1 MNSARCI
8 LKTKW
13 RMNKKP
19 GQRWQFRKNYCHFVC
34 IPTKDSAILTKD
46 LALLVL
52 SGLYYV
58 VSDKHASA
66 DKAPFS
72 GLLLFESKICNM
84 YLAILFMPRPS
95 IDQILLGLVE
105 NRRTGHNHICI
116 YFGIFSTKVKCTY
129 GVHKFKHSRQKNCS
143 SYLILSH

>member
-1 MNSARCI
+1 MCA
-8 LKTKW
+8 LD
-13 RMNKKP
+13 
-19 GQRWQFRKNYCHFVC
+19 
-34 IPTKDSAILTKD
+34 PTKDSAILTKD

-52 SGLYYV
+52 SGLSY

-72 GLLLFESKICNM
+72 GLLLFESKICKI

-105 NRRTGHNHICI
+105 SRRTWHKHIFTLV
-116 YFGIFSTKVKCTY
+116 YLVLKCSAPEY
-129 GVHKFKHSRQKNCS
+129 IK
-143 SYLILSH
+143 I

>member
-1 MNSARCI
+1 MNSVRCI
-8 LKTKW
+8 LKPKW
-13 RMNKKP
+13 LMNKKP
-19 GQRWQFRKNYCHFVC
+19 GQRWQFRKNYCHYVC

-95 IDQILLGLVE
+95 IDQILLGLSLVC
-105 NRRTGHNHICI
+105 NKK
-116 YFGIFSTKVKCTY
+116 FGAELLHEY
-129 GVHKFKHSRQKNCS
+129 GALFFTLNLKGKKSFM
-143 SYLILSH
+143 L